1 MRQISLR
8 FFCFIAFFVFLIL
21 LFPKTHEISAQSF
34 STVVSVP
41 STKVKNQAASSTC
54 WAFGTLSF
62 MESEIL
68 RETAKE
74 IDISEMYFVYLC
86 WMQKMEKHI
95 RMQGHSY
102 LSPGGQAHDVINN
115 IKEYGFFLE
124 EEYPAIRNQKGEI
137 NHESLDSLILSIRD
151 SIALSGNWQW
161 TTKLKKQLEKIL
173 NQHIASLPD
182 SLIAIQNIEKYAF
195 NPDDY
200 IQISSFSH
208 HEYYR
213 PFCLES
219 KYNWASEL
227 YWNLPLSD
235 FMQCV
240 DSALYHNYSLMWNGD
255 VSENNFDTYKG
266 IAVLY
271 LDNTSQEIRQELFDS
286 KETKVDHIM
295 HLVGIAERVGTSEKY
310 YIIKNSW
317 GETGA
322 YNGYLYMSERYFK
335 MKAVSVMLNKEAI
348 PKKIAKKLNG
358 KA

>member
-1 MRQISLR
+1 MKNGDTHSLS
-8 FFCFIAFFVFLIL
+8 IKIL
-21 LFPKTHEISAQSF
+21 LFSLIISNQNIYSQSF
-34 STVVSVP
+34 KQITAAPTTV
-41 STKVKNQAASSTC
+41 VKNQASSSTC
-54 WAFGTLSF
+54 WVFGTVSF
-62 MESEIL
+62 IESEIL
-68 RETAKE
+68 RKTAQE

-86 WMQKMEKHI
+86 WKQKMEKHI

-115 IKEYGFFLE
+115 IKNFGFFFE
-124 EEYPAIRNQKGEI
+124 EEYPVIRNQNGEI

-161 TTKLKKQLEKIL
+161 DCSIKKQKEKTL
-173 NQHIASLPD
+173 NQHIAPLPD
-182 SLIAIQNIEKYAF
+182 SLLALQNVEKYDF

-208 HEYYR
+208 HDYYR
-213 PFCLES
+213 PFCLET

-235 FMQCV
+235 FMECV

-255 VSENNFDTYKG
+255 VSENSFDTYQG

-271 LDNTSQEIRQELFDS
+271 IDNTSQKIRQQLFDS

-295 HLVGIAERVGTSEKY
+295 HLVRIAEKVGTKEKY

-322 YNGYLYMSERYFK
+322 YNGYLHMSKRYFK
-335 MKAVSVMLNKEAI
+335 MKSVSVMLHKE
-348 PKKIAKKLNG
+348 
-358 KA
+358 